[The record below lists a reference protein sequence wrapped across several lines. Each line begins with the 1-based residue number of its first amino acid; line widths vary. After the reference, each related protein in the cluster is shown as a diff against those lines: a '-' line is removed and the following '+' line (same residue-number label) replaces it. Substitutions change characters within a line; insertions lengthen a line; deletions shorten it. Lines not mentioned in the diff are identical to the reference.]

1 MRRVTRL
8 ACLASL
14 LLLGAC
20 TIWPPA
26 GTGGWAEHAP
36 AATEADPRLVVA
48 QNRFAELAAGEVGRR
63 SPAAVVEIRVLMVR
77 ALRSSAADLEPAA
90 QTDLVAFEQAVDALA
105 GARAAPQPLVTRE
118 RAS

>member
-1 MRRVTRL
+1 VIRL
-8 ACLASL
+8 AALATP

-26 GTGGWAEHAP
+26 GTGGWAEHDP
-36 AATEADPRLVVA
+36 AATASDTRLVVA
-48 QNRFAELAAGEVGRR
+48 QQRFAQLAAGEVGQRA
-63 SPAAVVEIRVLMVR
+63 PAAVVETRVLMVR

-90 QTDLVAFEQAVDALA
+90 QTDLVAFEQAVNALA
-105 GARAAPQPLVTRE
+105 AETSAPKQLISGQE

>member
-1 MRRVTRL
+1 MTRL
-8 ACLASL
+8 AALASL

-26 GTGGWAEHAP
+26 GTGGWAEHDP
-36 AATEADPRLVVA
+36 AATAADTRLVLA
-48 QNRFAELAAGEVGRR
+48 QHRFTQLAAGETGRS
-63 SPAAVVEIRVLMVR
+63 SPAAVAEARVLMVR
-77 ALRSSAADLEPAA
+77 ALRSNAADLEPAA

-105 GARAAPQPLVTRE
+105 DTASAPKPLVGEKE